1 MTVAAIENLESNET
15 ATEARAMAAL
25 TVAFANDPAVRWLY
39 PDARQYLR
47 HFPDFAWAFAGK
59 AFEFGTADKL
69 EGHSTAALWLPPNVQ
84 PDETAI
90 GDVVHES
97 VDEFRRLEVFSL
109 LEQMGA
115 FHPSEPHWYLPMIG
129 VDPTEQGRGYGSAL
143 LRRGLARCDATGLPA
158 YLESTNPRNVPLYE
172 RFGFKVVGQVKTR
185 TSPVIIP
192 MVRPAQ

>member
-1 MTVAAIENLESNET
+1 MNTALEERPDTAIEARLV
-15 ATEARAMAAL
+15 ATIV
-25 TVAFANDPAVRWLY
+25 TAFAADPAVRWLY
-39 PDARQYLR
+39 PEARQFLR

-59 AFEFGTADKL
+59 AFEHGVADHL
-69 EGHSTAALWLPPNVQ
+69 EGHSAAALWLPPDVQ

-90 GDVVHES
+90 GDVLHES

-143 LRRGLARCDATGLPA
+143 LRRGLARCDANGLPA

-172 RFGFKVVGQVKTR
+172 RFGFKVVGEIKTR

>member
-1 MTVAAIENLESNET
+1 MTAEVIENLEFNET
-15 ATEARAMAAL
+15 ANEARAMAAL
-25 TVAFANDPAVRWLY
+25 TVAFANDPAARWLY
-39 PDARQYLR
+39 PEARQYLR
-47 HFPDFAWAFAGK
+47 HFPDFAWAFAGR
-59 AFEFGTADKL
+59 AFEHGAADNL
-69 EGHSTAALWLPPNVQ
+69 EGHSAAALWLPPDVQ

-90 GDVVHES
+90 GDVLHES

-109 LEQMGA
+109 LERMGA

-143 LRRGLARCDATGLPA
+143 LRRGLARCDAERLPA

-172 RFGFKVVGQVKTR
+172 RFGFKVVGQIKTR
-185 TSPVIIP
+185 TSPAIIP